1 MVQFSLMVKK
11 VRVMVSG
18 SEPDIGHRG
27 YWWVEADGWC
37 CVVVSSDEVS
47 MGCNEKW
54 KKKDER

>member
-1 MVQFSLMVKK
+1 MVKK

-18 SEPDIGHRG
+18 SEPDISHRG

-37 CVVVSSDEVS
+37 CVVMSSDEVS